1 MQSVLFGITGLKDET
16 SVRTL
21 ANAIQDLP
29 GIGGLEISL
38 ERGEASVEHGRFIS
52 PDDILQAI
60 VEAGFEAEIR
70 S

>member
-1 MQSVLFGITGLKDET
+1 METLNLKITGLTDET
-16 SVRTL
+16 SVRSL

-29 GIGGLEISL
+29 NMAHSEISG
-38 ERGEASVEHGRFIS
+38 ERGEPPVEHGRFIS

-60 VEAGFEAEIR
+60 VDAGFAAEC